1 MSGSTKFITNP
12 TVRCQSFVLEYH
24 SISSPIWKPS
34 RYIKLDQPNTDDD
47 ANATA
52 TTSNDTFH
60 EFLHP
65 TVTPRIQGSS
75 VSPHLWHLCTMHLF
89 TMQPCRMHLYT
100 MPPTARELLVICVG
114 HATWAPEGYKG
125 RSLDAPKGLQLEVL
139 TSRKRKNTDKY
150 YNSHA
155 ADTPFICHFWYTI
168 AIFRPVKSPPKKC
181 VNLRQILL
189 RDKTA

>member
-65 TVTPRIQGSS
+65 TVTPRIQLS
-75 VSPHLWHLCTMHLF
+75 VRLSLPICD
-89 TMQPCRMHLYT
+89 
-100 MPPTARELLVICVG
+100 ICVRCICLRCNHVG
-114 HATWAPEGYKG
+114 CICIRCLRRQGSYWLSVWVMGPE
-125 RSLDAPKGLQLEVL
+125 RPKDTKDEV
-139 TSRKRKNTDKY
+139 
-150 YNSHA
+150 
-155 ADTPFICHFWYTI
+155 
-168 AIFRPVKSPPKKC
+168 
-181 VNLRQILL
+181 
-189 RDKTA
+189 